1 MVGQAIITFFR
12 NIIDDQ
18 PDADL
23 EIDLLNHAKDVVEG
37 MRDWEIL
44 KKLNTSLSASPSDTY
59 TTAKGLPSDFLRP
72 VTVYVGDQEHEGV
85 PFEHRELYK
94 SSGLR
99 YYIDYLNNNLYVIG
113 APGSTQAI
121 NLFYI
126 HKTTDWTSN
135 NLSSLSPVWPS
146 KYHKVL
152 AFIMSE
158 LHGGGIDV
166 DQIQAGQIPMRNK
179 HGELLLNGMI
189 SWDSKL
195 KLSAMA
201 KSASPRRTVFA
212 DDPDIINEDVL
223 I

>member
-1 MVGQAIITFFR
+1 MTGQKIIEFFR
-12 NIIDDQ
+12 NIVDDQ

-23 EIDLLNHAKDVVEG
+23 EIDLLNHAKDLVEG
-37 MRDWEIL
+37 LRDWEIL
-44 KKLNTSLSASPSDTY
+44 KKVNTSLSASSSDTY

-94 SSGLR
+94 NSGLR
-99 YYIDYLNNNLYVIG
+99 HYIDYLNNNLFIIG
-113 APGSTQAI
+113 APGSTQTI

-135 NLSSLSPVWPS
+135 NLSSLSPIWPS
-146 KYHKVL
+146 KYHKIL
-152 AFIMSE
+152 AFIMAE
-158 LHGGGIDV
+158 VFGGAIDV

-179 HGELLLNGMI
+179 QGELLLNGMI
-189 SWDSKL
+189 NWDTKL

-201 KSASPRRTVFA
+201 RSSAPRRNFSI
-212 DDPDIINEDVL
+212 DDPDIINEDL
-223 I
+223 